1 LTEPRARALV
11 DRTVGELARLQAGLG
26 HTEELAAL
34 LDDIGDRPVS
44 GPATE
49 AVQAARETL
58 GAMRTDPKHLYLCG
72 PQALKALML
81 ERGAMPEQVR
91 FLDRESGEP
100 EGREPSPTGATRRT
114 SQAPVSADLAQTR
127 RARAGTIDRALE
139 KRAFRGDPFGKQT
152 PAFKSKTRF
161 SVWIARG

>member
-58 GAMRTDPKHLYLCG
+58 GAPI
-72 PQALKALML
+72 
-81 ERGAMPEQVR
+81 
-91 FLDRESGEP
+91 
-100 EGREPSPTGATRRT
+100 PSTCI
-114 SQAPVSADLAQTR
+114 SA
-127 RARAGTIDRALE
+127 AR
-139 KRAFRGDPFGKQT
+139 KP
-152 PAFKSKTRF
+152 SKP
-161 SVWIARG
+161 

>member
-1 LTEPRARALV
+1 MTEPRARALV

-91 FLDRESGEP
+91 FLDRYRASPKGVSLAQLGQLAEQAQLPYQPILREPGEP
-100 EGREPSPTGATRRT
+100 VPVPSIVHWKSGHFAAIPSGNRRPL
-114 SQAPVSADLAQTR
+114 SNQRPGSR
-127 RARAGTIDRALE
+127 SG
-139 KRAFRGDPFGKQT
+139 
-152 PAFKSKTRF
+152 
-161 SVWIARG
+161 